1 MQEPEPIAERRR
13 YGRLKWLTTAGPTAF
28 VTVAEVVRFV
38 FLRRWL
44 PPAEVSLVAILVTLV
59 GAAAFS
65 SFVFG
70 IVERMERERTAYKE
84 AMLALK
90 ERERLAR
97 EMHDGLAQNL
107 AAINLKVHRL
117 SHLLAQRDLE
127 AMAEELV
134 AVQAAVNLSYTEVR
148 QSLYDLK
155 AGQRLAEGFWT
166 ALEKQAEEFH
176 RQTGV
181 AVRVEPLP
189 DRQEPWNEMAAVQML
204 RIVQECL
211 ANVRRHAE
219 AHQVRIWGT
228 IQNGEFRLTVADDG
242 KGFEPGQERDRGH
255 HFGLSIMQERAE
267 SVGGRVVVQ
276 STVGKGT
283 EVTVVIPIR

>member
-1 MQEPEPIAERRR
+1 V
-13 YGRLKWLTTAGPTAF
+13 GPTAF
-28 VTVAEVVRFV
+28 VTVAELVRFV
-38 FLRRWL
+38 YLRRVL

-59 GAAAFS
+59 GAAVFS

-70 IVERMERERTAYKE
+70 IVERMEKERTAYKD

-117 SHLLAQRDLE
+117 NKLLHDQEYAAIAD
-127 AMAEELV
+127 ELV
-134 AVQAAVNLSYTEVR
+134 AIQAAVNLSYTEVR

-155 AGQRLAEGFWT
+155 AGQRLAEGFWS
-166 ALEKQAEEFH
+166 ALEKQAEEFS
-176 RQTGV
+176 RQTGI

-189 DRQEPWNEMAAVQML
+189 DRQEPWNELAAVQML
-204 RIVQECL
+204 RIVQESL
-211 ANVRRHAE
+211 ANVRRHSE
-219 AHQVRIWGT
+219 AHQVRIFGRLEG
-228 IQNGEFRLTVADDG
+228 GEFRLSVVDDG
-242 KGFEPGQERDRGH
+242 KGFDLNQGLDRGH
-255 HFGLSIMQERAE
+255 HYGLSIMQERAE

-276 STVGKGT
+276 SQVGKGT
-283 EVTVVIPIR
+283 EVTVAIPIR

>member
-1 MQEPEPIAERRR
+1 MADERRR
-13 YGRLKWLTTAGPTAF
+13 YGRLKWLTTVGPTAF
-28 VTVAEVVRFV
+28 VTVAELVRFV
-38 FLRRWL
+38 YLRRVL

-59 GAAAFS
+59 GAAVFS

-70 IVERMERERTAYKE
+70 IVERMEKERTAYKD

-117 SHLLAQRDLE
+117 NKLLHDQDYAAIAD
-127 AMAEELV
+127 ELV
-134 AVQAAVNLSYTEVR
+134 AIQAAVNLSYTEVR

-166 ALEKQAEEFH
+166 ALEKQAEEFS
-176 RQTGV
+176 RQTGI

-189 DRQEPWNEMAAVQML
+189 DRQEPWNELAAVQML
-204 RIVQECL
+204 RIVQESL
-211 ANVRRHAE
+211 ANVRRHSE
-219 AHQVRIWGT
+219 AHQVRIYGRLEG
-228 IQNGEFRLTVADDG
+228 GEFRLSVVDDG
-242 KGFEPGQERDRGH
+242 KGFDPTQGLDRGH
-255 HFGLSIMQERAE
+255 HYGLSIMQERAE

-276 STVGKGT
+276 SQVGKGT
-283 EVTVVIPIR
+283 EVTVAIPIR